1 MSVLKQAVLG
11 SVVERPDHGY
21 RVALRLQQ
29 RLGWK
34 KLTRQAVY
42 LQLDRLATEGL
53 VRKTAADGPSS
64 EEQARRR
71 PYQATNAGVESFDAW
86 MRAPCALEAARDELY
101 TKIALSKRHHLP
113 ELIALTRQLERD
125 CLTRLRALERP
136 SLSASSSHLDPWAS
150 AAEMLLVNR
159 EAATLQTEMR
169 WLQRARA
176 VMETLRE
183 DRPGGVAGAPQ
194 PRS

>member
-21 RVALRLQQ
+21 RVALRLQ
-29 RLGWK
+29 RSLGWK

-53 VRKTAADGPSS
+53 VHKAAADVPSTDGG
-64 EEQARRR
+64 ARRTL
-71 PYQATNAGVESFDAW
+71 YEATNAGVESFDAW

-125 CLTRLRALERP
+125 CLTRLRSLERP
-136 SLSASSSHLDPWAS
+136 SPSASSSHLDPWAS

-183 DRPGGVAGAPQ
+183 DSPGGVAGAP
-194 PRS
+194 PRRS

>member
-21 RVALRLQQ
+21 RLALRLQQ
-29 RLGWK
+29 RLGWAN
-34 KLTRQAVY
+34 LTRQAVY
-42 LQLDRLATEGL
+42 LQLDRLAGDGL
-53 VRKTAADGPSS
+53 VHKAAADVPSTDGG
-64 EEQARRR
+64 ARRTL
-71 PYQATNAGVESFDAW
+71 YEATSAGVESFDAW

-125 CLTRLRALERP
+125 CLARLRALERP
-136 SLSASSSHLDPWAS
+136 SPSASSSHLDPWAS

-183 DRPGGVAGAPQ
+183 DRPGGVAGAPH

>member
-1 MSVLKQAVLG
+1 MSVLKHAVLG

-53 VRKTAADGPSS
+53 VHKAATDVPSTDGGAHRTLF
-64 EEQARRR
+64 E
-71 PYQATNAGVESFDAW
+71 ATSAGVESFDAW

-101 TKIALSKRHHLP
+101 TKIALSERHHLP

-125 CLTRLRALERP
+125 CLTRLRSLERP
-136 SLSASSSHLDPWAS
+136 SASGSSSHPDPWAS
-150 AAEMLLVNR
+150 AAEMLLLNR

-183 DRPGGVAGAPQ
+183 DRPGGVADAPQ